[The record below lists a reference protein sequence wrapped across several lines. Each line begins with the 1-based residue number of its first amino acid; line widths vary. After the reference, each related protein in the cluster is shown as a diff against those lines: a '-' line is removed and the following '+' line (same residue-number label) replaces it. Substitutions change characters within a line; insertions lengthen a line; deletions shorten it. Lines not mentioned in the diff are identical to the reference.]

1 MTSILFTTG
10 VITLILVTL
19 GAAVLMA
26 AVALTDIHE
35 RVKQWVMHRV
45 WW

>member
-10 VITLILVTL
+10 VITLILVIVGT
-19 GAAVLMA
+19 AVLMA
-26 AVALTDIHE
+26 AVALTGIHE
-35 RVKQWVMHRV
+35 RVKQWVLHKV

>member
-1 MTSILFTTG
+1 MISVMIVTGILSAI
-10 VITLILVTL
+10 VITT

-26 AVALTDIHE
+26 AVALTDVHDKL
-35 RVKQWVMHRV
+35 KQWVMHKV

>member
-1 MTSILFTTG
+1 MMILSG
-10 VITLILVTL
+10 VITLILTTT
-19 GAAVLMA
+19 GTAVLMA

-35 RVKQWVMHRV
+35 RVKQWVMHKV

>member
-1 MTSILFTTG
+1 M
-10 VITLILVTL
+10 TLILTTTGIL
-19 GAAVLMA
+19 TALTIITGTAVLMA

-35 RVKQWVMHRV
+35 QLMQWIKHKI

>member
-1 MTSILFTTG
+1 MTIILTATG
-10 VITLILVTL
+10 LLTAMTLIT
-19 GAAVLMA
+19 GTAVLVA

-35 RVKQWVMHRV
+35 RVKQWVMHKV